1 MTPIKLVKKSPQG
14 IKKIPTPES
23 QPRRTS
29 PRKKLAATMNKVKLQ
44 LLRSTAESTDPQTT
58 LKYCEV
64 RLARLNKEAI
74 ENANVRLDSDWNKV
88 VKISKEYYVKRGGVS
103 SSLQV
108 DRQRARDTKPGSPTP
123 GRWYRGLKD
132 TKKTMMRGWDREK
145 MKKMQPRMPV
155 DEAKR
160 KQLRGGW
167 KKTELTKDFNQ
178 VKTKQMTTKR
188 ITLMINLKQRT

>member
-29 PRKKLAATMNKVKLQ
+29 PRKKLAATINKVKLQ

-103 SSLQV
+103 SSHQV
-108 DRQRARDTKPGSPTP
+108 DRQRARDNKPGSPTP
-123 GRWYRGLKD
+123 DRWYRGLKD
-132 TKKTMMRGWDREK
+132 TKKTVMRGWDREK

-178 VKTKQMTTKR
+178 VKTKQMTTTR
-188 ITLMINLKQRT
+188 ITVMINLKQRT

>member
-1 MTPIKLVKKSPQG
+1 MTPIKLVKRSPQG
-14 IKKIPTPES
+14 IQKIPTPES

-44 LLRSTAESTDPQTT
+44 LMRSTVEPTAPQTT

-74 ENANVRLDSDWNKV
+74 QNANVRLDSDWNKV
-88 VKISKEYYVKRGGVS
+88 VKISKEFYLKRGGVS
-103 SSLQV
+103 SSHQV
-108 DRQRARDTKPGSPTP
+108 DKQRARDTKPGSPAP
-123 GRWYRGLKD
+123 GLWHKGKKD
-132 TKKTMMRGWDREK
+132 TKRTLMRGWDREK

-160 KQLRGGW
+160 KQLRAGW

-178 VKTKQMTTKR
+178 VTTKQITTKR
-188 ITLMINLKQRT
+188 ITIMIT

>member
-29 PRKKLAATMNKVKLQ
+29 PRKKLAATINKVKLQ

-88 VKISKEYYVKRGGVS
+88 VKISKEYYVKKGGVS
-103 SSLQV
+103 SALQV
-108 DRQRARDTKPGSPTP
+108 DRQRARDNKPGSPTP
-123 GRWYRGLKD
+123 DRWYRGLKD
-132 TKKTMMRGWDREK
+132 TKKTVMRGWDREK

-178 VKTKQMTTKR
+178 VKTKQMTTTR
-188 ITLMINLKQRT
+188 ITVMINLKQRT